1 MVIIEGHLVGVVLA
15 GCLTEVHDSVHVFC
29 FPGIGHQLESCSSI
43 VGSDVE
49 HVFQHGVDTV
59 LRHFL
64 QVHVRGLEYQHVRIG
79 LQGVHLSEECQ
90 HFGTVAAIGFVG
102 HNLLTKQI
110 DLVFLLGMTTQQ
122 QTFQQRVCREGIFLG
137 LIIVAQGHQG
147 TAVVRF
153 FLQHL
158 MKHLQRLFLV
168 AVHHEQISVQTLI
181 VQVVGILL
189 GQFGYLFDG
198 GFLVA
203 HLCVAFT
210 LGHRQAFALSV
221 NVLDTFQNG
230 NGIGIIL
237 HLLIEREKHLQQILP
252 VFVPLIET
260 FHNADGC
267 FIILLLDIDLCQCL
281 HVGLIV
287 GIQLCRPL
295 EMGQRK

>member
-1 MVIIEGHLVGVVLA
+1 
-15 GCLTEVHDSVHVFC
+15 
-29 FPGIGHQLESCSSI
+29 
-43 VGSDVE
+43 
-49 HVFQHGVDTV
+49 
-59 LRHFL
+59 
-64 QVHVRGLEYQHVRIG
+64 
-79 LQGVHLSEECQ
+79 
-90 HFGTVAAIGFVG
+90 
-102 HNLLTKQI
+102 
-110 DLVFLLGMTTQQ
+110 MTTQQ

-158 MKHLQRLFLV
+158 MKHLQCLFLV

-203 HLCVAFT
+203 HLCVAFA
-210 LGHRQAFALSV
+210 LGHRQAFTLSV

-252 VFVPLIET
+252 VFVSVVET
-260 FHNADGC
+260 FHHADGC